1 MRAMRAETFTGY
13 EALKLAEIAKPTIS
27 DGRVLVEH
35 VS

>member
-1 MRAMRAETFTGY
+1 MRAEAFSDY
-13 EALKLAEIAKPTIS
+13 EALKLVEIAKPTIS